1 MGAGAPPPPPR
12 PLWIIAGAVYD
23 LSTLDHPGPP
33 GAIPSSAGTDC
44 TDQFFSYHAMVA
56 PDVWRLLRRY
66 RVPDGDPAAVAALA
80 AVPPGQRS
88 RFRWAA
94 SRPGGDLVVTDPL
107 YLDLRARL
115 APVLR
120 GLPPAPGAV
129 EGGATVMGSPPANG
143 AGPPGRPRGAS
154 SVPPLPPLLSRS
166 DWKATPA
173 TLALM
178 GTLLVAWLLTMR
190 SWLSGNGWTVVPLAV
205 LYYFFNAVT
214 LHDAT
219 HHALF
224 TAPWANA
231 AAAAAFGGWHCIP
244 AIWVRQH
251 VEGHHGPTNTA
262 DDPDVHH
269 FDKKYGT
276 PLGWRVRPEQ
286 AYHPAWWVSLP
297 AVLPMA
303 SLDPSFVRAAEVL
316 LYGTYMG
323 EKVVGAAGLAAPPVT
338 GAGGSRWALPSA
350 TRLTLAAQVVFFLAL
365 AARQLV
371 VHGVA
376 WGSVLVVLPHALH
389 GAHFYMITQVNHLTA
404 DASPGVGGHGT
415 PAYAAANPH
424 NSWVAHQVLSTI
436 DWCPSSAAARVASG
450 GLNAQVLH
458 HLLPSVHP
466 SRFGP
471 LQGVLEA
478 FCADHGLPYRPFG
491 SYWEAAVAHFRYLGE
506 VNVRTVAGGK

>member
-1 MGAGAPPPPPR
+1 MGAGGPPPPPR
-12 PLWIIAGAVYD
+12 PLWIIAGCVYD

-33 GAIPSSAGTDC
+33 GVIPATAGTDC

-66 RVPDGDPAAVAALA
+66 RVPDEDPAAVAALA

-88 RFRWAA
+88 RFSWAEP
-94 SRPGGDLVVTDPL
+94 RPGGDLVVTDPM

-120 GLPPAPGAV
+120 GLPPAPGAAV
-129 EGGATVMGSPPANG
+129 GGTTSDDAGPVVQSRVGSSPP
-143 AGPPGRPRGAS
+143 P
-154 SVPPLPPLLSRS
+154 PPLLPRS
-166 DWKATPA
+166 EWKATP
-173 TLALM
+173 
-178 GTLLVAWLLTMR
+178 GTLLFMAILFVAWLVTMR
-190 SWLSGNGWTVVPLAV
+190 SWLAGNGWSVVPLAV

-219 HHALF
+219 HHSLF
-224 TAPWANA
+224 TAHWANSA
-231 AAAAAFGGWHCIP
+231 AAALFGGWHCLP
-244 AIWVRQH
+244 AMWMRQH
-251 VEGHHGPTNTA
+251 VEGHHGPTNTV

-286 AYHPAWWVSLP
+286 AYHPVWWVSLP

-316 LYGTYMG
+316 VYGTYMG
-323 EKVVGAAGLAAPPVT
+323 EKVVGAAGLAAPPVA
-338 GAGGSRWALPSA
+338 GIGGSRWALPSA
-350 TRLTLAAQVVFFLAL
+350 TRLCLAAQVVFFVGL

-371 VHGVA
+371 VHGVG
-376 WGSVLVVLPHALH
+376 WGSALVVLPHALH
-389 GAHFYMITQVNHLTA
+389 GAHYYMITQVNHLTA
-404 DASPGVGGHGT
+404 AAAPGAGGHGS

-466 SRFGP
+466 SRFGR

-491 SYWEAAVAHFRYLGE
+491 SYWEAMAAHFRYLGE
-506 VNVRTVAGGK
+506 VNARTAVEGR